1 MPDGS
6 NILKYVPWA
15 LGLLVVIALYLGG
28 KKFLE
33 QSGLAFW
40 EGVWRVITWP
50 FRRIFRREAP
60 QVAQPQPEPPEV
72 NQHPAQPQT
81 VEVVVRHEQIPPASP
96 QKSTAPQLPDPVTD
110 FRGRESKVEQVVK
123 RLRNREGAVIGGQ
136 GGVGKTELAYYVA
149 SEVRDVYPGGQIQL
163 NLRGLDK
170 DPVTPEKAMGEVIL
184 ALEPGQKLPEPG
196 QIAGLY
202 QGLLAERSVLIL
214 ADNAKDSDQVRPLV
228 PKPPSALLVTSR
240 QTILLA
246 GIERVDL
253 EQLDPPEA
261 AALLRGILGEKP
273 ASGEQIAELAGLCG
287 YLPLALR
294 VVGNRLAASPAL
306 GVGDYL
312 KKLAEKP
319 ADMRFEGRDVMKVLA
334 ESVEAL
340 ERDDADLVK
349 KWRSLAVFP
358 APFDRQAAEAVGE
371 FEGDELDVLVG
382 RSLVLYDKKEER
394 LRLHDLMSEVA
405 RISRPASEMYG
416 AAGRHAAHYQAVA
429 GRADDTYESGGDGV
443 LEGLRLFDRNRV
455 HIEAGQAWAAEH
467 AASDEA
473 AALLAQLYPLRAP
486 NMLELRQHP
495 RERIRWMEASAQAAR
510 KLGNRKDEGLA
521 LGNLGNAY
529 ADLGETRRAIEYYE
543 QVLAIAREAGDRR
556 TEGNAL
562 GNLGA
567 AYADLGETRRAIE
580 YNEQRLTIARETG
593 DRRGEGRA
601 LGNLGVAYR
610 RLGETRRSIEYYEQR
625 LAIARETG
633 DRRGEGMA
641 LNNLGVAYQELGETR
656 RAIEHYEQDL
666 AIARET
672 GDRRGEG
679 QTLGNLGN
687 AYADLG
693 ETRRA
698 IEYYEQH
705 QAMARE
711 TGDRRG
717 EGNALWNRALA
728 VDSLCRREEAIA
740 DAKASLTIREQ
751 IEDPNAD
758 KARRQLADWGVQ
770 SEG

>member
-6 NILKYVPWA
+6 NILEYVLWA
-15 LGLLVVIALYLGG
+15 LGLIIVIALYLGA

-33 QSGLAFW
+33 QSGYAFW
-40 EGVWRVITWP
+40 ERIWRAITWP
-50 FRRIFRREAP
+50 FRRIFRRETP
-60 QVAQPQPEPPEV
+60 QAAKSQPESAEV
-72 NQHPAQPQT
+72 KQHPAQPPT
-81 VEVVVRHEQIPPASP
+81 VEVVVKHEQTPPAPP
-96 QKSTAPQLPDPVTD
+96 QKSTAPQLPDPVPD
-110 FRGRESKVEQVVK
+110 FRGRESNAQQIVK
-123 RLRNREGAVIGGQ
+123 RLRNRQAAAIGGQ

-149 SEVRDVYPGGQIQL
+149 SEVRHLYPDGQIQL

-184 ALEPGQKLPEPG
+184 AIEPGQKLPEPE

-246 GIERVDL
+246 GVERVDL

-261 AALLRGILGEKP
+261 KELLRGILGEKP
-273 ASGEQIAELAGLCG
+273 ASDGQTAELAGLCG

-312 KKLAEKP
+312 KKLQEKP
-319 ADMRFEGRDVMKVLA
+319 ADMRFEGREVMAVLA
-334 ESVEAL
+334 ESVEAI

-382 RSLVLYDKKEER
+382 RNLVLYNAKEER

-405 RISRPASEMYG
+405 RIGWPAGETYG
-416 AAGRHAAHYQAVA
+416 AAGRHAAHYLAVA

-443 LEGLRLFDRNRV
+443 LEGLSLFDRNRL

-467 AASDEA
+467 AASDDAA
-473 AALLAQLYPLRAP
+473 AALAQDYPLRCTWVID
-486 NMLELRQHP
+486 LRLHR
-495 RERIRWMEASAQAAR
+495 REEIRWLEPSLKAAR
-510 KLGNRKDEGLA
+510 KLGNRKNEGMA
-521 LGNLGNAY
+521 LGNLGIAY
-529 ADLGETRRAIEYYE
+529 GALGETRRAIEYF
-543 QVLAIAREAGDRR
+543 
-556 TEGNAL
+556 
-562 GNLGA
+562 
-567 AYADLGETRRAIE
+567 
-580 YNEQRLTIARETG
+580 EQRLPIARQTG

-601 LGNLGVAYR
+601 LGNLGNAYAD
-610 RLGETRRSIEYYEQR
+610 LGEPRRAIEYYEQQLAIARETGDRRGEGTALGNLGTAHWDLGEPKRAIEYYEQR

-633 DRRGEGMA
+633 DRRGEG
-641 LNNLGVAYQELGETR
+641 
-656 RAIEHYEQDL
+656 
-666 AIARET
+666 
-672 GDRRGEG
+672 
-679 QTLGNLGN
+679 
-687 AYADLG
+687 
-693 ETRRA
+693 
-698 IEYYEQH
+698 
-705 QAMARE
+705 
-711 TGDRRG
+711 
-717 EGNALWNRALA
+717 NALYNRALA
-728 VDSLCRREEAIA
+728 LDELGRRAEAVA
-740 DAKASLTIREQ
+740 DAQAALEIYEQ

-758 KARRQLADWGVQ
+758 KVRRKLADWGVQ